1 MKKKNNTI
9 PEIVIPKDY
18 EIDEILDM
26 DEDVIALRKYYFV
39 FNGDVIDGIPER
51 EKREID
57 PSGKNSRAEGLLQ
70 YWNDN
75 EAKIVYGGNN
85 AYYRPFA
92 DKIHLPER
100 NAFFK
105 LNFCKR

>member
-1 MKKKNNTI
+1 MYSTATL
-9 PEIVIPKDY
+9 Y
-18 EIDEILDM
+18 
-26 DEDVIALRKYYFV
+26 
-39 FNGDVIDGIPER
+39 GIPER
-51 EKREID
+51 EKHEID

-75 EAKIVYGGNN
+75 EAKIVYGVNN